1 VIPGDSW
8 QEVSERGVD
17 QRAGLAVGPFR
28 DAKPTPPSAVRSAA
42 LAQKLLAQTTSEL
55 EAEWKQG
62 SFDDWGMEASNIAL
76 TAVKET
82 RRFPRTRGRQGRV
95 SANRHRKVSAFVKG
109 FG

>member
-28 DAKPTPPSAVRSAA
+28 HVKPTPPSAVRSAV
-42 LAQKLLAQTTSEL
+42 LAQKLLTQTTSEQ

-62 SFDDWGMEASNIAL
+62 SFNDWGMEASNIAF
-76 TAVKET
+76 TAVYEDPPLSKNT
-82 RRFPRTRGRQGRV
+82 GPAR
-95 SANRHRKVSAFVKG
+95 SY
-109 FG
+109 